1 MIFST
6 VITFLLKEMKASIN
20 AKVDFSVQ
28 LSVRQR
34 HCAVIYWV
42 RRRVDAV
49 QFFNSFAEYCFLNK
63 LRTFHV
69 GHEF

>member
-1 MIFST
+1 MILSI
-6 VITFLLKEMKASIN
+6 VITLLLKEMKASIN

-34 HCAVIYWV
+34 HRAVIYWV

-49 QFFNSFAEYCFLNK
+49 QFFNSFVEYCFLSK